1 MTIETDHP
9 EAAIGARLGGET
21 GPAANAGASFLVASY
36 EVAERTVKKFVR
48 SPQLI
53 VAGTAQGALFLLI
66 FRYVFG
72 GSIGHTG
79 SLTYVDYF
87 IPGFVVTS
95 VLFSG
100 MGAATGIAEDL
111 QGGLFDRLRSLP
123 IRLLSIISGRVA
135 ADSSLLIWSLAVTTF
150 FGVLVGFRVQNGAAA
165 AAAAF
170 GLCVLYGFAF
180 CWLFIGLGLVAGSPQ
195 ASQGISFLV
204 FPLSFVSSAYVPV
217 ATMPGWMQAFASH
230 QPLTYMSDTVRL
242 LTEGDPAT
250 DLVGQSLRSSLLAS
264 LLWSAAIILVF
275 APLTVWKLRRS

>member
-1 MTIETDHP
+1 
-9 EAAIGARLGGET
+9 
-21 GPAANAGASFLVASY
+21 
-36 EVAERTVKKFVR
+36 VKKFVR

-123 IRLLSIISGRVA
+123 IRLMSIITGRVA
-135 ADSSLLIWSLAVTTF
+135 ADTSLLVWGLAVTIF
-150 FGVLVGFRVQNGAAA
+150 FGVLVGFRTQNGPAA

-170 GLCVLYGFAF
+170 GLCVLYGFSF

-195 ASQGISFLV
+195 AAQGISFLV

-217 ATMPGWMQAFASH
+217 STMPGWMQAFANH
-230 QPLTYMSDTVRL
+230 QPLTYMADTVRL
-242 LTEGDPAT
+242 LTAGDAANH
-250 DLVGQSLRSSLLAS
+250 LVDQRLPSSLVAS
-264 LLWSAAIILVF
+264 LLWSLGIFVVF

>member
-1 MTIETDHP
+1 MTIKTDSAVICSAP
-9 EAAIGARLGGET
+9 SGLET
-21 GPAANAGASFLVASY
+21 GPAVNAGAPFLVASY
-36 EVAERTVKKFVR
+36 EVAARTVKKFVR

-72 GSIGHTG
+72 GSISHTG
-79 SLTYVDYF
+79 SLTYVDFF

-123 IRLLSIISGRVA
+123 IRLISIISGRVT
-135 ADSSLLIWSLAVTTF
+135 ADTSLLVWSLAVTTF
-150 FGVLVGFRVQNGAAA
+150 FGVLVGFRTQNGAAA
-165 AAAAF
+165 AVAAF

-180 CWLFIGLGLVAGSPQ
+180 CWLFIGLGLAAGSPQ
-195 ASQGISFLV
+195 AAQGISFLV

-217 ATMPGWMQAFASH
+217 STMPGWMQAFANH

-242 LTEGDPAT
+242 LTEGHAAT
-250 DLVGQSLRSSLLAS
+250 LLVGQSLPGSLLAS
-264 LLWSAAIILVF
+264 LLWSAGIFVVF

>member
-1 MTIETDHP
+1 MTTTTTSP
-9 EAAIGARLGGET
+9 RTVAASGGLS
-21 GPAANAGASFLVASY
+21 GPPLNSGASFLVASY
-36 EVAERTVKKFVR
+36 EVASRTVKKFVR

-72 GSIGHTG
+72 GSISHTG
-79 SLTYVDYF
+79 SLSYVDFF

-123 IRLLSIISGRVA
+123 IRLLSIITGRVT
-135 ADSSLLIWSLAVTTF
+135 ADTSLLVWSLAVTTS
-150 FGVLVGFRVQNGAAA
+150 FGVLVGFRTQNGAGA

-170 GLCVLYGFAF
+170 GLCVLNGFAF
-180 CWLFIGLGLVAGSPQ
+180 CWLFIGLGLIAGSPQ
-195 ASQGISFLV
+195 AAQGISFLV

-217 ATMPGWMQAFASH
+217 STMPGWMQAFAAH
-230 QPLTYMSDTVRL
+230 QPLTYMSDAVRL
-242 LTEGDPAT
+242 LAEGHPAQQII
-250 DLVGQSLRSSLLAS
+250 GHSLSASLPAS
-264 LLWSAAIILVF
+264 LLWSAGILVVF